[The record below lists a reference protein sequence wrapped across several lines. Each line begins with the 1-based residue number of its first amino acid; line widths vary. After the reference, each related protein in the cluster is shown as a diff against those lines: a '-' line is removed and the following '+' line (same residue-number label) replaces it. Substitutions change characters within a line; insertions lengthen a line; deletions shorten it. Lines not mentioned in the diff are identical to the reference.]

1 MESVRNICETQK
13 YDSVNSKSAWSPP
26 LSDAFAMPG
35 SAFSEKIK
43 VTNWLIQ
50 QGANITTTADDILEV
65 LKLENQSVQ
74 SSFV

>member
-13 YDSVNSKSAWSPP
+13 YDSANSKSVWSAP
-26 LSDAFAMPG
+26 LYDVFAIPG
-35 SAFSEKIK
+35 SAFIEKIK

-50 QGANITTTADDILEV
+50 QGANITTTSDDTLEV
-65 LKLENQSVQ
+65 LNLENQSVQ